1 MSYSLLTEIEDV
13 ESRVRNIIVDLRERH
28 NQDSLPDVG
37 SAPTDQPL
45 FLFPQGDHLPEL
57 LIDGYPVVA
66 ASEDYVFTN
75 SEYPGQM
82 DLASF
87 VEDNLKAL
95 AEVLDFCR
103 GV

>member
-37 SAPTDQPL
+37 GAPTDQPL

-82 DLASF
+82 DLTSL

-95 AEVLDFCR
+95 CEVLDFCR
-103 GV
+103 DV

>member
-1 MSYSLLTEIEDV
+1 MSYSLLTEIDDIEN
-13 ESRVRNIIVDLRERH
+13 RVRNIIVDLRERH

>member
-1 MSYSLLTEIEDV
+1 MSYSLLTEIDDIEN
-13 ESRVRNIIVDLRERH
+13 RVRNIIVDLRERH

-37 SAPTDQPL
+37 GAPTDQPL

-82 DLASF
+82 ALTSF

-95 AEVLDFCR
+95 CEVLDFCR
-103 GV
+103 DV

>member
-1 MSYSLLTEIEDV
+1 MSYSLLTEIDDIEN
-13 ESRVRNIIVDLRERH
+13 RVRNIIVDLRERH

-82 DLASF
+82 DLTSF

-95 AEVLDFCR
+95 CEVLDFCR
-103 GV
+103 DV

>member
-1 MSYSLLTEIEDV
+1 MSYSLLTEIDDIEN
-13 ESRVRNIIVDLRERH
+13 RVRNIIVDLRERH

-37 SAPTDQPL
+37 GAPTDQPL

>member
-1 MSYSLLTEIEDV
+1 MSYSLLTEIEDI
-13 ESRVRNIIVDLRERH
+13 ESRVRDIIVDLRERH
-28 NQDSLPDVG
+28 NPDSLPDVG
-37 SAPTDQPL
+37 GAPTDQPL
-45 FLFPQGDHLPEL
+45 FLFPQGEHLPEL

-75 SEYPGQM
+75 SEYPGQV

-95 AEVLDFCR
+95 CEVLDFCR
-103 GV
+103 DV